1 MPWPQPSPTQPEGN
15 FSSEIVEWHV
25 ELSHKQMEIQITVSM
40 PFSAL
45 KVAGLPQMHNS
56 FQLRQSIQWLDEI
69 AIGGA
74 KPLNFAEV
82 LVEVHRKVETTVQ

>member
-1 MPWPQPSPTQPEGN
+1 
-15 FSSEIVEWHV
+15 
-25 ELSHKQMEIQITVSM
+25 MEVKTTLSM
-40 PFSAL
+40 PFSTL
-45 KVAGLPQMHNS
+45 TVAGLPQIHHR

-82 LVEVHRKVETTVQ
+82 LVGGHRKVETTVQ